1 MKSGIMASALAM
13 LITVFAVGC
22 GDDSA
27 SPGEGNGMLR
37 VVMTDAPFPIGLV
50 AEANVSIERVE
61 MREKGSDD
69 DADFIVLTDVDTVLN
84 LIDLQNGLTATLV
97 ELEVPAGDYDEVRVI
112 TGDATIILTDSTDF
126 DLKVPSGSQ
135 SGIKVKVS
143 PVIHVEE
150 GLTTELLLDFDLSKS
165 FVVQGN
171 PSTPAGINGFNFKP
185 VIRAVNAST
194 AGRVQ
199 GTVIA
204 DAGDSALANVYIVLD
219 ADESE
224 EVYEAYTNENGEY
237 VLLGIPTGTYT
248 LRAELEGYE
257 TAEQS
262 GISIVA
268 ANSTT
273 VNLSL
278 TAE

>member
-1 MKSGIMASALAM
+1 MKNGIMASALAM
-13 LITVFAVGC
+13 LIAVFAVGC
-22 GDDSA
+22 GDSA
-27 SPGEGNGMLR
+27 SPGEGNGTIR

-50 AEANVSIERVE
+50 AEANVSVERIE
-61 MREKGSDD
+61 MRVKGSDD
-69 DADFIVLTDVDTVLN
+69 DGDFIVLTDVDTVLN

-97 ELEVPAGDYDEVRVI
+97 ELEVPAGDYDEVRIVV
-112 TGDATIILTDSTDF
+112 GDATITLVDSTDF
-126 DLKVPSGSQ
+126 DLKVPSGST

-143 PVIHVEE
+143 PVITVQE

-199 GTVIA
+199 GTITTS
-204 DAGDSALANVYIVLD
+204 AGDSALQNVYVVLD

-224 EVYEAYTNENGEY
+224 EMYEAYTDENGNY
-237 VLLGIPTGTYT
+237 VLLGVPTGTYT
-248 LRAELEGYE
+248 LTATLEGYE
-257 TAEQS
+257 TAEQT

-268 ANSTT
+268 ANTT
-273 VNLSL
+273 TANLSL